1 MNTETATNE
10 ELLSELKRHK
20 QARINGSYSV
30 KVSSPNFS
38 KFEASRSRNGTQI
51 HAQWITVIE
60 REISDRL
67 EVFCAD
73 EKRKKNKQRGMEAQ
87 QEQMK
92 SLDESITEETTT
104 LTRAEWIEHVEEFR
118 YDEGLI
124 TFNEAETLM
133 SELIENGKLERP
145 ER

>member
-10 ELLSELKRHK
+10 ELMLK
-20 QARINGSYSV
+20 I
-30 KVSSPNFS
+30 
-38 KFEASRSRNGTQI
+38 I
-51 HAQWITVIE
+51 
-60 REISDRL
+60 
-67 EVFCAD
+67 CAD
-73 EKRKKNKQRGMEAQ
+73 EKREKNKQRGMEAQ

-92 SLDESITEETTT
+92 SLDESITEEKTT
-104 LTRAEWIEHVEEFR
+104 LTRAEWVEHVEKFR

-133 SELIENGKLERP
+133 LELIENGKLERP